1 MFYAGGEIL
10 SVVISTVEKNSCSF
24 RKGIQAGDMLISING
39 HEIHDVLDYR
49 FYITERRLHIDLTR
63 DGSSYAVDLEKDQYD
78 DIGLDF
84 DTYLMDKQRRC
95 CNQCV
100 FCFIDQLPGGLRES
114 LYFKDDDSRLSFL
127 FGNYVTLTNLTQREV
142 DRIIEMHI
150 SPVNISVHTTNPD
163 LRVRMM
169 KNKNAGKSLKIIW
182 RLAEAGIKMNTQL
195 VLCPDLNDK
204 EELKRTLNDLGSL
217 YPCVQSIACVPVG
230 LTRYREG
237 LYPLRPF
244 TSQEAA
250 ETVRIIED
258 FGNAFKEKN
267 GTRLA
272 FPGDEFYLL
281 GGLAIPEPEFY
292 EDFAQI
298 ENGVGMWASLKSEFM
313 DALSFSEEQPSNRN
327 ISIATGKGAAPL
339 LRSLVDEAMKKWHNL
354 NIKVYEIKNHFFG
367 ENITV
372 SGLITGTDLKAQL
385 AGVDLGTELL
395 IPSNMLRRE
404 GDMFLDNVTLAELI
418 DYLGVQVTPVANDGW
433 VLLDALLGNP
443 DASMI

>member
-1 MFYAGGEIL
+1 M
-10 SVVISTVEKNSCSF
+10 SVIIGTVEEKSSSF
-24 RKGIQAGDMLISING
+24 QKGIRSGDILVSING
-39 HEIHDVLDYR
+39 HEINDVLDYR
-49 FYITERRLHIDLTR
+49 FYIMERRLHLELLR
-63 DGSSYAVDLEKDQYD
+63 DGSSYSVELEKGQYD

-84 DTYLMDKQRRC
+84 NTYLMDKQRSCR
-95 CNQCV
+95 NQCV

-127 FGNYVTLTNLTQREV
+127 FGNYITLTNLTPREV

-150 SPVNISVHTTNPD
+150 SPVNVSVHTTNPD
-163 LRVRMM
+163 LRVKMM
-169 KNKNAGKSLKIIW
+169 KNKNAGKSLEIIW
-182 RLAEAGIKMNTQL
+182 RLADAGIQINTQL
-195 VLCPDLNDK
+195 VLCPNLNDK

-230 LTRYREG
+230 LTKYREG

-244 TSQEAA
+244 TKQEAA
-250 ETVRIIED
+250 ETIGIIET
-258 FGNAFKEKN
+258 FGEAFKKQN

-281 GGLAIPEPEFY
+281 AGMPIPEPEFY

-313 DALSFSEEQPSNRN
+313 DALTFSDEQPPDRN
-327 ISIATGKGAAPL
+327 ISIATGTGVAPL

-372 SGLITGTDLKAQL
+372 SGLITGTDLLAQL
-385 AGVDLGTELL
+385 ADADLGMELL
-395 IPSNMLRRE
+395 LPSNMLRRE
-404 GDMFLDNVTLAELI
+404 GDMFLDDVTLTELS
-418 DYLGVQVTPVANDGW
+418 DCLGVPVTPVSNDGW
-433 VLLDALLGNP
+433 GLLEAMFGNS
-443 DASMI
+443 DVSMI